1 MRVLHCITGLTGDG
15 AQRMLFRLAAGLRQ
29 HAVSSVVVNLGPSS
43 SLEADFEAAHVPVF
57 SLGISPTP
65 TDLPR
70 AVLGLRRLICDVE
83 PDVIQGWMYHANV
96 IALVATIAS
105 KARAPLAWNVRR
117 GMDDYRERS
126 RSTRAVIRVSSALS
140 RFADSI
146 IYCSEICRSQ
156 HETFGYTRDRGH
168 VLYNGFDT
176 EKFTPSDRA
185 REEARALF
193 GAQADEV
200 VIGNVGRFD
209 VAKGHRYL
217 LEAFAMVAA
226 RVRKV
231 RLVCVGRG
239 MDATNQEIVDMI
251 TRAGITGRVTLLGER
266 NQVERV
272 FPGFDIYCSSS
283 INEGFPNVVAEA
295 MSCALPCVVTD
306 VGGSSEVVGERGL
319 VVAPRDSHVL
329 AEALGG
335 YVRLT
340 TTERRVVGERAR
352 GRVRESFSLE
362 SVVSR
367 YARMYRV
374 MSGEA
379 GGDAEAP
386 AGARRGCSRP
396 AQMAEIEK
404 KL

>member
-43 SLEADFEAAHVPVF
+43 SLEADFEAADVPVF
-57 SLGISPTP
+57 SLGILPKLV
-65 TDLPR
+65 DFPR
-70 AVLGLRRLICDVE
+70 AVSGLRRLIREVE

-96 IALVATIAS
+96 MALIAAIAGR
-105 KARAPLAWNVRR
+105 KRAPLAWNVRR
-117 GMDDYRERS
+117 GMEDYRERS
-126 RSTRAVIRVSSALS
+126 RSTRAVMRVSSALS
-140 RFADSI
+140 SYPDSI
-146 IYCSEICRSQ
+146 IYCSEVCRSQ
-156 HETFGYTRDRGH
+156 HETFGYARDRGR

-176 EKFTPSDRA
+176 EKFAPSDRA

-193 GAQADEV
+193 GAQGDEV

-209 VAKGHRYL
+209 VAKGHRFL
-217 LEAFAMVAA
+217 LEAFALVAA

-239 MDATNQEIVDMI
+239 MDATNHEIVDMI
-251 TRAGITGRVTLLGER
+251 TRAGITGRVSLLGEH

-306 VGGSSEVVGERGL
+306 VGGSSEVVGDRGL
-319 VVAPRDSHVL
+319 VVPPRDSHVI

-335 YVRLT
+335 YVRLS

-352 GRVRESFSLE
+352 GRVRESFSLD

-367 YARMYRV
+367 YAQMYRA
-374 MSGEA
+374 MNGESDRA
-379 GGDAEAP
+379 AAAA
-386 AGARRGCSRP
+386 AGAHRGDSRP
-396 AQMAEIEK
+396 MLMTEMK
-404 KL
+404 KRL